1 MTSAKSTVLFVD
13 DDPRSGELFARF
25 ARREPFAVEVFRDP
39 RQTLARL
46 GQDPAPALVIS
57 DLKMPGMSGIELL
70 QAVRARHP
78 RLPFIL
84 ITGYSTMDD
93 AIEALRLGATDF
105 IKKPFEMDELLELTR
120 EQLDRSPR
128 RSGPTR
134 RYGGMLGDSAAIR
147 AVYKVIEKIHDVRV
161 NVMIEGESG
170 TGKELA
176 ARAVHELSDFA
187 DKPFVVIDCGAIT
200 GSLLESELFGHEKG
214 AFTGAHQTKRGLLEM
229 ASGGTL
235 FLDEIG
241 NISDAMQTKLLR
253 VVQEQ
258 QVTRV
263 GGVQPIDIDVRF
275 VVASNRDLAQMVEDG
290 QFRHDLYH
298 RLNVVKLC
306 MPPLRERREDIPD
319 LVRHF
324 VREFAERYHRDVDGF
339 DEASMALL
347 MAYDWPG
354 NVRELKNLIERHVAL
369 AEQPV
374 LHIERMPGGAALRP
388 LAESTPRPAAASL
401 AAQRVHATPDALA
414 GARGAELPEEMPI
427 DADHPTLEELER
439 RYILKTLRR
448 LGGNREQTAR
458 ALGINKSTLWRKLQT
473 FGEG

>member
-1 MTSAKSTVLFVD
+1 MTSAKSTVLFID

-39 RQTLARL
+39 RQALARL
-46 GQDPAPALVIS
+46 GQAPAPALIIS
-57 DLKMPGMSGIELL
+57 DLKMPGMNGIELL

-105 IKKPFEMDELLELTR
+105 IKKPFEMDELLGLVR
-120 EQLDRSPR
+120 EQLERSPR
-128 RSGPTR
+128 KGATAR

-147 AVYKVIEKIHDVRV
+147 VVYKVIEKIHDVRV

-187 DKPFVVIDCGAIT
+187 DKPYVVIDCGAIT

-263 GGVQPIDIDVRF
+263 GGVLPIDIDVRF

-298 RLNVVKLC
+298 RLNVVKLR
-306 MPPLRERREDIPD
+306 MPPLRDRREDIPD

-347 MAYDWPG
+347 TAYDWPG

-374 LHIERMPGGAALRP
+374 LHIDRMPGDAPLRP
-388 LAESTPRPAAASL
+388 LEESIPKPAAASL
-401 AAQRVHATPDALA
+401 AAQRAHATPDVLA
-414 GARGAELPEEMPI
+414 GARDAEPPEEMPI
-427 DADHPTLEELER
+427 DADHPTLDELER

>member
-1 MTSAKSTVLFVD
+1 MTASKPTVLFID
-13 DDPRSGELFARF
+13 DDPRAGELFARF
-25 ARREPFAVEVFRDP
+25 ARRETFAVDICRDP
-39 RQTLARL
+39 HEALARVEA
-46 GQDPAPALVIS
+46 QPPAVIVS

-70 QAVRARHP
+70 QAVRARQP
-78 RLPFIL
+78 KLPFIL
-84 ITGYSTMDD
+84 ITGYSTLDD

-105 IKKPFEMDELLELTR
+105 IKKPFEMDELLALIR
-120 EQLDRSPR
+120 EQLER
-128 RSGPTR
+128 RPAKKEPAR
-134 RYGGMLGDSAAIR
+134 RYGGMLGESAAIH

-176 ARAVHELSDFA
+176 ARAVHSLSDFA

-214 AFTGAHQTKRGLLEM
+214 AFTGATQAKQGLLEI
-229 ASGGTL
+229 ASGGTV

-275 VVASNRDLAQMVEDG
+275 VVASNRDLARMVEDG
-290 QFRHDLYH
+290 EFRHDLYH
-298 RLNVVKLC
+298 RLNVVKLR
-306 MPPLRERREDIPD
+306 MPPLRERREDIPA
-319 LVRHF
+319 LIEHF
-324 VREFAERYHRDVDGF
+324 VREFAERYHREVEGF
-339 DEASMALL
+339 DQDSLQRL
-347 MAYDWPG
+347 VAYDWPG

-369 AEQPV
+369 AEQPILHLERLPTPTAPV
-374 LHIERMPGGAALRP
+374 LIPTPGEDAP
-388 LAESTPRPAAASL
+388 L
-401 AAQRVHATPDALA
+401 VALA
-414 GARGAELPEEMPI
+414 TGQAMTEAAI
-427 DADHPTLEELER
+427 DADHPSLEELER

-448 LGGNREQTAR
+448 LDGNREQTAR

-473 FGEG
+473 FGEE

>member
-1 MTSAKSTVLFVD
+1 MTPAKPIVLFVD
-13 DDPRSGELFARF
+13 DDPRAGELFARF
-25 ARREPFAVEVFRDP
+25 ARREAFAVEIFRDP
-39 RQTLARL
+39 RQALERL
-46 GQDPAPALVIS
+46 GQEPAPALVIS
-57 DLKMPGMSGIELL
+57 DLKMPGMNGIELL
-70 QAVRARHP
+70 QALRERKA

-105 IKKPFEMDELLELTR
+105 IKKPFEMDELLDLVR
-120 EQLDRSPR
+120 EQLGRSPR
-128 RSGPTR
+128 KAVPAR
-134 RYGGMLGDSAAIR
+134 RYGGMLGDSAAIQV
-147 AVYKVIEKIHDVRV
+147 VYKVIEKIHDVRV

-187 DKPFVVIDCGAIT
+187 DKPYVVIDCGAIT

-275 VVASNRDLAQMVEDG
+275 VVASNRDLAQMVEGG

-298 RLNVVKLC
+298 RLNVVKLRL
-306 MPPLRERREDIPD
+306 PPLRERREDIPD
-319 LVRHF
+319 LIRHF
-324 VREFAERYHRDVDGF
+324 VREFAERYHRDVEGF
-339 DEASMALL
+339 DEDSMAKLA
-347 MAYDWPG
+347 AYDWPG
-354 NVRELKNLIERHVAL
+354 NVRELKNLIERYVAL
-369 AEQPV
+369 AEQPL
-374 LHIERMPGGAALRP
+374 LHIDRMPGGTALRP
-388 LAESTPRPAAASL
+388 FEAAPSPAREGRVSSEPEPEPASREAA
-401 AAQRVHATPDALA
+401 
-414 GARGAELPEEMPI
+414 I
-427 DADHPTLEELER
+427 DVDHPTLEELER

-448 LGGNREQTAR
+448 LDGNREQTAR

-473 FGEG
+473 FGEE